1 MLIIRKNSGF
11 VNKNVKKAYVGTVP
25 RSESFSRK

>member
-11 VNKNVKKAYVGTVP
+11 VNKNVKKAYADTVP